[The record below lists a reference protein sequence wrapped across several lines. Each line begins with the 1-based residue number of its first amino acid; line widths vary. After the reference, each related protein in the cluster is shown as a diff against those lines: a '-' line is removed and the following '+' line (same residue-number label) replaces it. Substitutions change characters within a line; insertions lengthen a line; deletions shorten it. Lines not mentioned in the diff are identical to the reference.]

1 MIFKVCDIILIEN
14 IVGGIYMIKKVLII
28 LGTIL
33 AISVL
38 IILLSNKTFFKTTY
52 IGINNQEIFIPRYS
66 FFKREAGMTV
76 ASFYSLKPERVL
88 RSEIDDYMQ
97 DFEYF
102 EDESTYGYKKGNLF
116 IQSYIV
122 ANEGLY
128 RKIYITYWEISN
140 VGRDDLW

>member
-1 MIFKVCDIILIEN
+1 
-14 IVGGIYMIKKVLII
+14 MIKKVLIVI
-28 LGTIL
+28 GI
-33 AISVL
+33 IFVL
-38 IILLSNKTFFKTTY
+38 FIFVVLVTNKTFFKTTY
-52 IGINNQEIFIPRYS
+52 VGIHDQEIFIPRYS

-76 ASFYSLKPERVL
+76 ASFYSLKSERAL

-116 IQSYIV
+116 IQSYNV

-128 RKIYITYWEISN
+128 RKIYITY
-140 VGRDDLW
+140 

>member
-1 MIFKVCDIILIEN
+1 MIKKCLIVIGIILIL
-14 IVGGIYMIKKVLII
+14 V
-28 LGTIL
+28 
-33 AISVL
+33 AFA
-38 IILLSNKTFFKTTY
+38 ILLTNKTFFKTIY
-52 IGINNQEIFIPRYS
+52 IGIHDEEIFIPRYS

-76 ASFYSLKPERVL
+76 ASFYSLKSERAL

-102 EDESTYGYKKGNLF
+102 EDESTYGYKKGDLF

-128 RKIYITYWEISN
+128 RKIYITY
-140 VGRDDLW
+140 

>member
-1 MIFKVCDIILIEN
+1 
-14 IVGGIYMIKKVLII
+14 MIKKVLII

-33 AISVL
+33 AISIL
-38 IILLSNKTFFKTTY
+38 MILLSNKTFFKTTY

-76 ASFYSLKPERVL
+76 ASFYSLKSERIL

-97 DFEYF
+97 EFEYF
-102 EDESTYGYKKGNLF
+102 EDESTYGYKKGDLF

-128 RKIYITYWEISN
+128 RKIYITY
-140 VGRDDLW
+140 